1 MAVVTSGA
9 ISLGD
14 IHVEASGSGYAYSS
28 ISSLNDADIRG
39 LTPATGKTINATL
52 GTTVSFSDFYGAS
65 KGELQTVT
73 VGTYY
78 DAGAYV
84 ASTSWGFGLNLGS
97 GFGSVS
103 DGTLGVTG
111 NSTISLMTWNSLL
124 PTVQLQVLGTVAN
137 SGWTTMTV
145 AGTAFTRA
153 SATFSQNTT
162 LTPYTT
168 VWNWGDPTN
177 PIANPYGTTVGATK
191 QVVFT

>member
-1 MAVVTSGA
+1 MALQTSGP
-9 ISLGD
+9 ISFANLQSEFGGSNP
-14 IHVEASGSGYAYSS
+14 ITMGEYAAFRVSGSGNT
-28 ISSLNDADIRG
+28 ISMNQ
-39 LTPATGKTINATL
+39 
-52 GTTVSFSDFYGAS
+52 FYGAS
-65 KGELQTVT
+65 SSETQTVT
-73 VGTYY
+73 VGTYF

-84 ASTSWGFGLNLGS
+84 QSTSWGFGLNLGG

-111 NSTISLMTWNSLL
+111 NSTLSLMTWNSLI

-168 VWNWGDPTN
+168 AWTWGDPNN